1 MINKTKEKNIF
12 SLCHLNIRSMKKN
25 IAQFE
30 SFLDLLDHD
39 FTVVGLT
46 ETWLNECDC
55 NLYKLDGYSI
65 AENHRECGVGG
76 GVALLIRDWLTV
88 AKRDDI
94 CVYNS
99 DIESVFVEIDKDQI
113 RSSKNIVIGT
123 IYRPPGQ
130 DIYNFYLEINKI
142 LDKLH
147 KENKTIYIMG
157 DFNINL
163 MNSDTHTPT
172 GSFLD
177 LMYSNMLFPLITRP
191 TRVTANS
198 ATLIDNIFTNNTCG
212 TGSLIQGV
220 FVTDIT
226 DHYPIFHTDQELTCE
241 IIDDVIVKIIY
252 NSKNMREFSETLS
265 HTDWSEMYTASGTQ
279 EAFDLFHNKLMELHN
294 KHFPKVRIKKGYSNR
309 KPWLSEA
316 LRDCIKRKNKM
327 YYVFKKMPSVNNEI
341 CYKKYRNKLNHI
353 LLRAEKQYYHDLLN
367 KHKGTLIKSW
377 GIIKNI
383 IHKNKKIFES
393 IKISIIRW

>member
-1 MINKTKEKNIF
+1 M
-12 SLCHLNIRSMKKN
+12 
-25 IAQFE
+25 
-30 SFLDLLDHD
+30 
-39 FTVVGLT
+39 
-46 ETWLNECDC
+46 
-55 NLYKLDGYSI
+55 
-65 AENHRECGVGG
+65 GG

-130 DIYNFYLEINKI
+130 DIDNFNLEINKK

-172 GSFLD
+172 GCSLD

-226 DHYPIFHTDQELTCE
+226 DHYPIFHIDQELTCE
-241 IIDDVIVKIIY
+241 IVDDVIVKRIY

-279 EAFDLFHNKLMELHN
+279 
-294 KHFPKVRIKKGYSNR
+294 
-309 KPWLSEA
+309 
-316 LRDCIKRKNKM
+316 
-327 YYVFKKMPSVNNEI
+327 
-341 CYKKYRNKLNHI
+341 
-353 LLRAEKQYYHDLLN
+353 
-367 KHKGTLIKSW
+367 
-377 GIIKNI
+377 
-383 IHKNKKIFES
+383 
-393 IKISIIRW
+393 